1 MTPHITGTTR
11 LLVVL
16 GDPVTQVR
24 APSLVNPLLA
34 RLGVDAVLVPVH
46 APAARLGTIVR
57 GLRAMGNLDGML
69 VTVPHK
75 IAVCAYADEL
85 SPAARLAGC
94 VNALRREPDGRWRGD
109 NFDGAGFVRGLTAA
123 GHDPSGRRVLL
134 VGAGGAGRAV
144 AVALLEAG
152 AARLTVRDVDAGRCA
167 ELVDRLRAV
176 WPDRIEA
183 ALDGER
189 PAGKRPDGVHVDG
202 GQVDADIAVNA
213 TPLGMR
219 PDDPLP
225 LRPGSLRPGTV
236 VADIIMRPRRT
247 PLLAAA
253 EAAGHPVHHGGHML
267 DHQLDLY
274 RRFFRLDERKADT

>member
-16 GDPVTQVR
+16 GDPVAQVR

-46 APAARLGTIVR
+46 APAGRLGTIVR
-57 GLRAMGNLDGML
+57 GLRALGNLDGML

-75 IAVCAYADEL
+75 IAICAYADEL

-109 NFDGAGFVRGLTAA
+109 NFDGAGFVRGLSAA
-123 GHDPSGRRVLL
+123 GHDPAGRRVLL

-152 AARLTVRDVDAGRCA
+152 AARLTVRDVDVGRRA
-167 ELVDRLRAV
+167 ELVERLRAV

-183 ALDGER
+183 APDGGHVVGER
-189 PAGKRPDGVHVDG
+189 PG
-202 GQVDADIAVNA
+202 GGHVDADIAVNA

-236 VADIIMRPRRT
+236 VADVIMRPRRT
-247 PLLAAA
+247 SLLAAA
-253 EAAGHPVHHGGHML
+253 AAAGHPVHHGGHML